1 MIHRTDAAT
10 AKRASGIEVSRRRN
24 SLIVLTILAGLVVTT
39 AKAQNPIITHLFTAD
54 PAPIVYR
61 DTVFL
66 YTSHDTAS
74 VTDSN
79 YKMPDWHVFS
89 STDMVHWKDHGA
101 VLSPKTFSWATGDAY
116 AAQCIYRDGKF
127 YWYVSTFHKAD
138 QNSKGG
144 AAIGVAVSDRPTGPF
159 KDALGK
165 ALIVNEM
172 TTDMPHSWDD
182 IDPSV
187 FIDDDGQ
194 GYLFWGNGSCKWAR
208 LKKNMIELDGP
219 ITTFTPKH
227 YIEGPW
233 VYKRG
238 SLYYLVYASAGTK
251 PEMIEYCT
259 ASTITGPWQYRGII
273 QENVPNSFTTH
284 PGIIDYKGK
293 SYFFYHNGSL
303 PTGGSYRRSICVDYL
318 YYNPDGT
325 IKKVEQTT
333 KGVRPVK

>member
-1 MIHRTDAAT
+1 MRPKIFLAIIACIGILT
-10 AKRASGIEVSRRRN
+10 AN
-24 SLIVLTILAGLVVTT
+24 
-39 AKAQNPIITHLFTAD
+39 AQNPIIRHLFTAD
-54 PAPIVYR
+54 PAPIVYH

-66 YTSHDTAS
+66 YTGHDTAS
-74 VTDSN
+74 ATATN

-89 STDMVHWKDHGA
+89 STDMVNWKDYGA
-101 VLSPKTFSWATGDAY
+101 LLSPGTFSWATGDAY

-127 YWYVSTFHKAD
+127 YWYVATFHKED
-138 QNSKGG
+138 ENSKGG

-159 KDALGK
+159 KDAIGK

-172 TTDMPHSWDD
+172 TTDMKHSWDD
-182 IDPSV
+182 IDPTV

-194 GYLFWGNGSCKWAR
+194 AYMFWGNGSCRWIK
-208 LKKNMIELDGP
+208 LKNNMIEMQDS
-219 ITTFTPKH
+219 IHTFKPKN

-233 VYKRG
+233 VYKRNG
-238 SLYYLVYASAGTK
+238 LYYLVYASVGTK

-259 ASTITGPWQYRGII
+259 ATNMEGPWEYRGII

-293 SYFFYHNGSL
+293 TYFFYHNGTL
-303 PTGGSYRRSICVDYL
+303 PTGGSYRRSVCVDYM

-325 IKKVEQTT
+325 IQKIIQTT
-333 KGVRPVK
+333 EGVKPVK